1 MIYQM
6 IYRRVH
12 LDGYNARAGSKPVLR
27 TMEQRDSSES
37 HSCDGTT
44 IRSLYS
50 VLRQG
55 PPSRACS
62 GRGRT

>member
-1 MIYQM
+1 MIYRM

-27 TMEQRDSSES
+27 TMERGRDSSES

-44 IRSLYS
+44 INAGALDEEP
-50 VLRQG
+50 LW
-55 PPSRACS
+55 S
-62 GRGRT
+62 GRIR